1 MSEQSPRLSLDA
13 LDGLPSAAR
22 PGYDPRDVA
31 VGIVHL
37 GIGAFSRAH
46 QAVFTDEVMA
56 ADGGDWGICGV
67 SQRSR
72 TVPDQLAPQDG
83 LYTVLERDAD
93 RPPRAHVVGAVREV
107 RCAADEP
114 DVVVD
119 RISAVT
125 TRIVTL
131 TVTEKGYR
139 YDPGTGRLRD
149 DPVIDQDLAG
159 GDPTSVVGQ
168 LVRGLQRRLREDAG
182 PIALVSCDNLSG
194 NGTLL
199 HGLVQEFASRL
210 PDNEADPLLDFIEHQ
225 TTFPKT
231 MVDRIVPATTDEDR
245 DEVTRLLGHRDD
257 ATVVAEPFSQWVVE
271 DAFLVPRPAWERV
284 GVTITDDVDSYERVK
299 LRLLNAAH
307 SLIAYLGALAGYDTI
322 AQAVGDESIVAAT
335 RRLLDDDQMPTLVA
349 PDGLDLAAYC
359 DEVLHRFANPALGHR
374 TTQVAM
380 DGSQK
385 LPQRLV
391 GGLRE
396 RRAAGGDA
404 VHAALLVAAWMRVLA
419 GSNDQGEPLSV
430 EDPMGD
436 TIAKMVTVDDAHV
449 AARRVLAMEDV
460 FGAGMADD
468 EPFVTRVA
476 DWYDALRSHGVLD
489 TLRTE
494 AR

>member
-1 MSEQSPRLSLDA
+1 MSEHAPRLSLAD
-13 LDGLPSAAR
+13 LDGLPTGAR
-22 PGYDPRDVA
+22 PGYDPRDVN

-46 QAVFTDEVMA
+46 QAVFTDEVLA

-72 TVPDQLAPQDG
+72 TVPEQLGPQDG

-93 RPPRAHVVGAVREV
+93 RPPRAQVVGAVREV

-119 RISAVT
+119 RIGAGT

-149 DPVIDQDLAG
+149 DPVIAEDLAG

-168 LVRGLQRRLREDAG
+168 LVRGLQRRRRNDAG
-182 PIALVSCDNLSG
+182 PIAVVSCDNLSG

-199 HGLVQEFASRL
+199 QGLVSEFASRL
-210 PDNEADPLLDFIEHQ
+210 PAGESTPLLDFIESHA
-225 TTFPKT
+225 TFPKT
-231 MVDRIVPATTDEDR
+231 MVDRIVPATTDADR
-245 DEVTRLLGHRDD
+245 EEVARLLGRRDH
-257 ATVVAEPFSQWVVE
+257 AAVVAEPFSQWVIE
-271 DAFLVPRPAWERV
+271 DDFLVPRPAWERV

-307 SLIAYLGALAGYDTI
+307 SLIAYLGALAGYATI
-322 AQAVGDESIVAAT
+322 AEALDDEAILAAT
-335 RRLLDDDQMPTLVA
+335 RRLLDEDQMPTLVA
-349 PDGLDLAAYC
+349 PDGLDLAAYR

-391 GGLRE
+391 GALRE
-396 RRAAGGDA
+396 QRAADGAA

-419 GSNDQGEPLSV
+419 GHDDRGEALAV

-436 TIAKMVTVDDAHV
+436 TIGEMVAVDDAHL
-449 AARRVLAMEDV
+449 AARRVLAMEDI

-468 EPFVTRVA
+468 ETFVTAVA
-476 DWYDALRSHGVLD
+476 DWYEALRSHGVLD
-489 TLRTE
+489 TLR
-494 AR
+494 AVAG